1 MKKIINKII
10 IIFLFMQPFLDVLTS
25 IQLNY
30 NILNFYIASI
40 IRILFMLFILIYMII
55 YKYDFKLILYMFI
68 YAFIFALYLVFNHT
82 LSLAINAIRIFYL
95 PVLILFFNN
104 EDINISKKQILIL
117 YLIYLLLL
125 IIPSIFGISMD
136 TSNLGDKELYLGLFN
151 GGNELS
157 GILLGLLPII
167 IVYSKDI
174 KNIIVR
180 IIYYLLIAI
189 SFVLVSTKTLFFG
202 GVLVLIVYLFTRI
215 KNKKILV
222 GGIIGVILLSCVI
235 LPFTPVINNIKVT
248 LDYYE
253 IHNITD
259 LFNIKTFDNVVY
271 SRRLSYANNLL
282 EEYNNSDLSNKL
294 FGLSNINLLKDAE
307 LDLVDIFATIGLI
320 GFIVY
325 ISIMIYII
333 YKYKLKGWYLFSFI
347 LFIIMSCFSGHI
359 LNKPLVAIYIAL
371 LFRLNKEVQ

>member
-1 MKKIINKII
+1 
-10 IIFLFMQPFLDVLTS
+10 
-25 IQLNY
+25 
-30 NILNFYIASI
+30 
-40 IRILFMLFILIYMII
+40 
-55 YKYDFKLILYMFI
+55 MFI

-82 LSLAINAIRIFYL
+82 FSLAINAIRIFYL

-180 IIYYLLIAI
+180 IIYYLLIVI

-294 FGLSNINLLKDAE
+294 FGLSSINLLKDAE

-371 LFRLNKEVQ
+371 LFRLNKEVK